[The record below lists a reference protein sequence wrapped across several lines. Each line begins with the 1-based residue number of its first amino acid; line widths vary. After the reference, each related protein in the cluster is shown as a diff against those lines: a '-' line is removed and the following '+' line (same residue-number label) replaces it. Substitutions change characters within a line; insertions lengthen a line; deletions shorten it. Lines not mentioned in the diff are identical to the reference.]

1 MSVLR
6 CKRGIQRL
14 AIMYKIIMRWISRL
28 LTCLVLL
35 LASCTSTKYVP
46 VESVKHDSVYLNKIV
61 KDSVYVKDS
70 VLIVKGDTITEY
82 RYKYIYQY
90 KDRTD
95 TLYITKTDT
104 IRVPYPVERPLTRW
118 EQLKDRAGG
127 IVMFVLIITLLIV
140 FGRLVYKL
148 KK

>member
-14 AIMYKIIMRWISRL
+14 AIMYKIIMRWISRFL
-28 LTCLVLL
+28 PCLVLL

-46 VESVKHDSVYLNKIV
+46 VESVKRDSVYLNKIV
-61 KDSVYVKDS
+61 KDSVYIKDS
-70 VLIVKGDTITEY
+70 ILIVKGDTITEY

-104 IRVPYPVERPLTRW
+104 IRVPYLVERPLTRW
-118 EQLKDRAGG
+118 EKLKDKAGG
-127 IVMFVLIITLLIV
+127 IVLFVLIITLLIV

>member
-1 MSVLR
+1 
-6 CKRGIQRL
+6 
-14 AIMYKIIMRWISRL
+14 MYKIIMRWISRFL
-28 LTCLVLL
+28 PCLVLML
-35 LASCTSTKYVP
+35 TSAICSCTSTKYVP

-61 KDSVYVKDS
+61 KDSVYIKDS

-95 TLYITKTDT
+95 TLYFTKTDT

>member
-1 MSVLR
+1 
-6 CKRGIQRL
+6 
-14 AIMYKIIMRWISRL
+14 MYKIIMRWISRL
-28 LTCLVLL
+28 LACLVLL

-127 IVMFVLIITLLIV
+127 IVLFVLIITLLIV

>member
-1 MSVLR
+1 
-6 CKRGIQRL
+6 
-14 AIMYKIIMRWISRL
+14 MYKIIMRWISRFL
-28 LTCLVLL
+28 PCLVLL
-35 LASCTSTKYVP
+35 LMSAICSCTSTKYVP

-61 KDSVYVKDS
+61 KDSVYIKDS

-127 IVMFVLIITLLIV
+127 FVLFVLIITLLIV

-148 KK
+148 KKIGGNMKK

>member
-1 MSVLR
+1 MS
-6 CKRGIQRL
+6 
-14 AIMYKIIMRWISRL
+14 AI
-28 LTCLVLL
+28 C
-35 LASCTSTKYVP
+35 SCTSTKYVP
-46 VESVKHDSVYLNKIV
+46 IESVKHDSVYLNKI
-61 KDSVYVKDS
+61 VKDS

-95 TLYITKTDT
+95 TLYFTKTDT

-118 EQLKDRAGG
+118 EKLKDKAGG
-127 IVMFVLIITLLIV
+127 IVLFVLTITLIIV
-140 FGRLVYKL
+140 FGKLVYKL

>member
-1 MSVLR
+1 
-6 CKRGIQRL
+6 
-14 AIMYKIIMRWISRL
+14 MYKIIMRWISRFL
-28 LTCLVLL
+28 PCLVLML
-35 LASCTSTKYVP
+35 TSAICSCTSTKYVP

-61 KDSVYVKDS
+61 KDSVYIKDS

-95 TLYITKTDT
+95 TLYFTKTDT
-104 IRVPYPVERPLTRW
+104 IRIPYPVERPLTRW

>member
-1 MSVLR
+1 
-6 CKRGIQRL
+6 
-14 AIMYKIIMRWISRL
+14 MYKIIMRWISRFL
-28 LTCLVLL
+28 PCLVLL

-46 VESVKHDSVYLNKIV
+46 VESVKRDSVYLNKIV
-61 KDSVYVKDS
+61 KDSVYIKDS
-70 VLIVKGDTITEY
+70 ILIVKGDTITEY

-104 IRVPYPVERPLTRW
+104 IRVPYLVERPLTRW
-118 EQLKDRAGG
+118 EKLKDKAGG
-127 IVMFVLIITLLIV
+127 IVLFVLTITLIIV
-140 FGRLVYKL
+140 FGKLVYKL

>member
-1 MSVLR
+1 
-6 CKRGIQRL
+6 
-14 AIMYKIIMRWISRL
+14 MYKIIMRWIIRFL
-28 LTCLVLL
+28 PCLVVL
-35 LASCTSTKYVP
+35 LASCASTKYVP
-46 VESVKHDSVYLNKIV
+46 VESVKHDSVYVNQIV

-70 VLIVKGDTITEY
+70 VLIVKGDTVTEY

-127 IVMFVLIITLLIV
+127 VVMFVLIITLLIV
-140 FGRLVYKL
+140 FGKFVYKM

>member
-1 MSVLR
+1 
-6 CKRGIQRL
+6 
-14 AIMYKIIMRWISRL
+14 MYKIIMRWISRFL
-28 LTCLVLL
+28 PFLVLL
-35 LASCTSTKYVP
+35 LMSAICSCTSTKYVP
-46 VESVKHDSVYLNKIV
+46 IESVKHDSVYLNKIV
-61 KDSVYVKDS
+61 KDSVYIKDS

-90 KDRTD
+90 KDKTD

>member
-1 MSVLR
+1 
-6 CKRGIQRL
+6 
-14 AIMYKIIMRWISRL
+14 MYKIIMRWIIRFL
-28 LTCLVLL
+28 PCLVIL

-46 VESVKHDSVYLNKIV
+46 VESVKHDSVYVNQIV

-95 TLYITKTDT
+95 TLYITNTDT
-104 IRVPYPVERPLTRW
+104 IRVPYPAERPLTRW

-127 IVMFVLIITLLIV
+127 VVMFVLIITLLIV
-140 FGRLVYKL
+140 FGKLVYKM

>member
-1 MSVLR
+1 
-6 CKRGIQRL
+6 
-14 AIMYKIIMRWISRL
+14 MYKIIMRWIIRFL
-28 LTCLVLL
+28 PCLVVL

-46 VESVKHDSVYLNKIV
+46 VESVKHDSVYVNQIV

-127 IVMFVLIITLLIV
+127 VVMFVLIITLLIV

>member
-1 MSVLR
+1 
-6 CKRGIQRL
+6 
-14 AIMYKIIMRWISRL
+14 MYKIIMRWISRFL
-28 LTCLVLL
+28 PCLVVL

-46 VESVKHDSVYLNKIV
+46 VESVKHDSVYVNQIV

-70 VLIVKGDTITEY
+70 VLVVKGDTITEY

-127 IVMFVLIITLLIV
+127 VVMFVLIITLLIV
-140 FGRLVYKL
+140 LGRLVYKL

>member
-1 MSVLR
+1 
-6 CKRGIQRL
+6 
-14 AIMYKIIMRWISRL
+14 MYKIIMRWIIRFL
-28 LTCLVLL
+28 PCLVIL

-46 VESVKHDSVYLNKIV
+46 VESVKHDSVYVNQIV

-95 TLYITKTDT
+95 TLFITKTDT

-127 IVMFVLIITLLIV
+127 VVMFVLIITLLIV
-140 FGRLVYKL
+140 FGKLVYKL

>member
-1 MSVLR
+1 
-6 CKRGIQRL
+6 
-14 AIMYKIIMRWISRL
+14 MRWISRFL
-28 LTCLVLL
+28 PFLVLL
-35 LASCTSTKYVP
+35 LMSAICSCTSTKYVP
-46 VESVKHDSVYLNKIV
+46 IESVKHDSVYLNKIV
-61 KDSVYVKDS
+61 KDSVYIKDS

-90 KDRTD
+90 KDKTD

>member
-1 MSVLR
+1 
-6 CKRGIQRL
+6 
-14 AIMYKIIMRWISRL
+14 MRWISRFL
-28 LTCLVLL
+28 PCLVLL

-46 VESVKHDSVYLNKIV
+46 VESVKRDSVYLNKIV
-61 KDSVYVKDS
+61 KDSVYIKDS
-70 VLIVKGDTITEY
+70 ILIVKGDTITEY

-104 IRVPYPVERPLTRW
+104 IRVPYLVERPLTRW
-118 EQLKDRAGG
+118 EKLKDKAGG
-127 IVMFVLIITLLIV
+127 IVLFVLIITLLIV

>member
-1 MSVLR
+1 
-6 CKRGIQRL
+6 
-14 AIMYKIIMRWISRL
+14 MYKIIMRWIIRFL
-28 LTCLVLL
+28 PCLVIL

-46 VESVKHDSVYLNKIV
+46 VESVKHDSVYVNQIV
-61 KDSVYVKDS
+61 KDSVYIKDS

-95 TLYITKTDT
+95 TLFITKTDT

-127 IVMFVLIITLLIV
+127 VVMFVLIITLLIV
-140 FGRLVYKL
+140 FGKLVYKM

>member
-1 MSVLR
+1 
-6 CKRGIQRL
+6 
-14 AIMYKIIMRWISRL
+14 MYKIIMRWIIRFL
-28 LTCLVLL
+28 PCLVIL

-46 VESVKHDSVYLNKIV
+46 VESVKHDSVYVNQIV

-127 IVMFVLIITLLIV
+127 VVMFVLIITLLIV
-140 FGRLVYKL
+140 FGKLVYKM

>member
-1 MSVLR
+1 
-6 CKRGIQRL
+6 
-14 AIMYKIIMRWISRL
+14 MYKIIMRWISRFL
-28 LTCLVLL
+28 PCLVLL

-46 VESVKHDSVYLNKIV
+46 VESVKRDSVYLNKIV
-61 KDSVYVKDS
+61 KDSVYIKDS
-70 VLIVKGDTITEY
+70 ILIVKGDTITEY

-104 IRVPYPVERPLTRW
+104 IRVPYLVERPLTRW
-118 EQLKDRAGG
+118 EKLKDKAGG
-127 IVMFVLIITLLIV
+127 IVLFVLIITLLIV

>member
-1 MSVLR
+1 
-6 CKRGIQRL
+6 
-14 AIMYKIIMRWISRL
+14 MYKIIMRWIIRFL
-28 LTCLVLL
+28 PCLVIL

-46 VESVKHDSVYLNKIV
+46 VESVKHDSVYVNQIV
-61 KDSVYVKDS
+61 KDSVYIKDS

-127 IVMFVLIITLLIV
+127 VVMFVLIITLLIV
-140 FGRLVYKL
+140 FGKLVYKM